1 MAKTAAT
8 CATSQATTSTA
19 TSPAS
24 GWNLLVGPGTTF
36 EDLTVAQVQT
46 GFTTAGGSLTTPD
59 VYCYQRKTTSA
70 NCNDWTDKVSVTI
83 RPDVSDAVFPQPSI
97 EACADPTKPYAI
109 LAATTPTVG
118 SGTWSIVSGDGT
130 LSSTTANPTT
140 ITGLSEIGGSTT
152 IKWEVAY
159 PSSPGPTCTKSQN
172 RTLSP
177 TALSLSTVSMQST
190 LSSPYYTCLSCSVK
204 DNNTYVY
211 YDNSG
216 RIVAKIQDP
225 NSNGQE
231 LQSTEVCM
239 GYSYNPASSINYATD
254 VKTVTTN
261 YGDQQPYLPRFWSIK
276 PSAATDVIVTLYY
289 TAAELNA
296 LRQKASSGA
305 YAFSDEFYS
314 LNMTKYPGG
323 VGGGAFIAPASTG
336 GVNVPVTITKFA
348 NLSTGLDYAV
358 TFSINSFSTFYLHPQ
373 RFPFAPLPV
382 ELVTFTGYNDR
393 LKNILNWT
401 TASEINADRFE
412 IQKLSDTN
420 NDWQYIG
427 EVVAAGNSQGQKD
440 YTFIDAAPFVGN
452 NYYRLKMID
461 NDGTF
466 TYSNTINIPI
476 SEAIVNSFINIFP
489 NPTTGNVKVLLQS
502 IKEKAS
508 ELSITN
514 LLGQQVLTIPATLQK
529 GINTVTFDISN
540 LASGTYLI
548 SFIDETGIKHTT
560 KLIKE

>member
-1 MAKTAAT
+1 MAKIVDK
-8 CATSQATTSTA
+8 TSNGA
-19 TSPAS
+19 
-24 GWNLLVGPGTTF
+24 
-36 EDLTVAQVQT
+36 DLGNTEVCIGYDYTPPTV
-46 GFTTAGGSLTTPD
+46 
-59 VYCYQRKTTSA
+59 TSA
-70 NCNDWTDKVSVTI
+70 NVK
-83 RPDVSDAVFPQPSI
+83 
-97 EACADPTKPYAI
+97 
-109 LAATTPTVG
+109 
-118 SGTWSIVSGDGT
+118 
-130 LSSTTANPTT
+130 T
-140 ITGLSEIGGSTT
+140 ITDNFG
-152 IKWEVAY
+152 
-159 PSSPGPTCTKSQN
+159 
-172 RTLSP
+172 RT
-177 TALSLSTVSMQST
+177 
-190 LSSPYYTCLSCSVK
+190 
-204 DNNTYVY
+204 
-211 YDNSG
+211 
-216 RIVAKIQDP
+216 
-225 NSNGQE
+225 
-231 LQSTEVCM
+231 
-239 GYSYNPASSINYATD
+239 
-254 VKTVTTN
+254 
-261 YGDQQPYLPRFWSIK
+261 QPYLPRSWTIK
-276 PSAATDVIVTLYY
+276 PAAGSDATVTLYF
-289 TAAELNA
+289 TSAELSA
-296 LRQKASSGA
+296 LATRASTTL
-305 YAFSDEFYS
+305 YNFSS
-314 LNMTKYPGG
+314 LDLAVTKYPGG
-323 VGGGAFIAPASTG
+323 TGNGQFIAPKTTG
-336 GVNVPVTITKFA
+336 GVFTP
-348 NLSTGLDYAV
+348 STFGNYNSDYQV
-358 TFSINSFSTFYLHPQ
+358 TFNVNSFSTFYIHPQ
-373 RFPFAPLPV
+373 MYPFAPLPV

-489 NPTTGNVKVLLQS
+489 NPTTGNVKVLVQS
-502 IKEKAS
+502 TKEKAS